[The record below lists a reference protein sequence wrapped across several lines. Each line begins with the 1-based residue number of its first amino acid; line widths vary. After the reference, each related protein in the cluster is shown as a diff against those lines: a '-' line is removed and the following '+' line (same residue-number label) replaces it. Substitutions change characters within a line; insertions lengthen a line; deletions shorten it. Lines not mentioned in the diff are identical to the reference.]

1 MSHDSPKQPPRRLVK
16 RGEPAFFMLRIP
28 KGYHAE
34 LKKAALEEETKR
46 GSRVSMTQLVIE
58 AIEDKLNIASSE

>member
-1 MSHDSPKQPPRRLVK
+1 MSHDSPKQPPRLVK
-16 RGEPAFFMLRIP
+16 RGDPAFFMLRIP

-46 GSRVSMTQLVIE
+46 GTRVSMTQLIIE